1 MKKIVLLCFILLFI
15 TGCTEKKVNN
25 LPESNELEEE
35 IKVVED
41 AYKDD
46 NPIKVGLYMDG
57 KLLENYTAKI
67 VDGQDIAVFEV
78 YYTNESDVGS
88 GSTKYTFNKYY
99 NNYDDIDKYK
109 IGFYLG
115 FETTE
120 GKMEATILDPSKMH
134 ELYYIYNYLYD
145 DIHQADGAWYSHVE
159 MEDVKDN
166 TLYTSIKL
174 YAGGYTYKITSP
186 ITLTVFTYDDMD
198 DFDENGNYRGQSSYT
213 ITINNA

>member
-1 MKKIVLLCFILLFI
+1 MKRTILLLFLLFFLVGCGKEKINTI
-15 TGCTEKKVNN
+15 TNDN
-25 LPESNELEEE
+25 QE
-35 IKVVED
+35 IDD
-41 AYKDD
+41 AIEVKDTYQDD
-46 NPIKVGLYMDG
+46 NPIKVGLYMNG
-57 KLLENYTAKI
+57 KLQKEYTTSI
-67 VDGQDIAVFEV
+67 IDGQDIAVFEV
-78 YYTNESDVGS
+78 YYTNDSDVGN
-88 GSTKYTFNKYY
+88 GSTKYNFNKYY
-99 NNYDDIDKYK
+99 SNYENIDNYK

-120 GKMEATILDPSKMH
+120 GKMGATILDPSKMH

-159 MEDVKDN
+159 MGDVKEN

-198 DFDENGNYRGQSSYT
+198 DFDENGNYRGKSSYT
-213 ITINNA
+213 VTIKNA